1 MISPCSLALLLVVQ
15 ITLEHQLYGPVHIS
29 ASDDFDDQDS
39 NPHST
44 DADAAAFTCTQLL
57 VFLGDYLNGNAGLE
71 PETLDV
77 LLATLEPLSDVFVY
91 TPIMETVQHLPF
103 LTMYKQ
109 KCLEL
114 MVGTEAMDAFILDMD
129 QILNSSISEVGQK
142 IADSSPVGIFVRK
155 NIAGFREFE
164 LDMLIQFSHM
174 YESFCRGD
182 ALKESAS
189 STLPTPRALQK
200 ELLRIMKSLPQLSK
214 PYYLSY
220 LNHLRSGELHTALFE
235 LRRFIDYSVVNAF
248 NRIPLQYA
256 SLNLAAVHAG
266 LGHHTEAM
274 EYISDALRCARTNR
288 DDVCLSYVLMW
299 LDRITSQLGREATIN
314 KYGGMP
320 SEEEILDTLARRTE
334 RLEQHH
340 LRALSHLRN
349 ARWRLLN
356 GKSPA
361 LVFHSIQIAASVVA
375 HYPGLES
382 LVSTVEL
389 CKAGVWEVYG
399 SKRSSYMAIQ
409 QILLED
415 NTSFNP
421 NDMSMAFSK
430 CALMDASEG
439 KFDDAL
445 ATISK
450 AKKRFPVVGAF
461 EASRHWLFA
470 LGYILFDRAL
480 LRLDLPLATRTLAT
494 LSAHCVAISNGSRI
508 MKICEARLAKRY
520 GRREEAYR
528 LFIEVTEPQIGTT
541 AEASLDYIP
550 SMLELADLLLE
561 GGREG
566 AIAALPITLKCLAL
580 ADRYHMSFVRIMG
593 LARLGH
599 ILVHLKYTRQALSL
613 FTELMPNVLS
623 QGTAGDRGYAHLV
636 YAQALIATADMG
648 PELNTPVQSDIQ
660 PSKSEH
666 DLTAHAV
673 KLSADVVC
681 KGISRKSKSTHTTHH
696 VSSFRKAL
704 SSALH
709 ALQEAEK
716 CFLAIGSQFQLE
728 RCYYLLSLTYNKSGM
743 ITERDS
749 ACKKLRS
756 LGRNRENTNG
766 SSDEIYTWEFYMKT

>member
-375 HYPGLES
+375 LSGIRVACQYRGALQS
-382 LVSTVEL
+382 
-389 CKAGVWEVYG
+389 
-399 SKRSSYMAIQ
+399 RSMGG
-409 QILLED
+409 
-415 NTSFNP
+415 
-421 NDMSMAFSK
+421 
-430 CALMDASEG
+430 CVRG

-520 GRREEAYR
+520 GGR
-528 LFIEVTEPQIGTT
+528 
-541 AEASLDYIP
+541 
-550 SMLELADLLLE
+550 
-561 GGREG
+561 REG